1 MAIVAGAEQTS
12 RRVNVKFRSG
22 RFRTR
27 HGRIRA
33 QGSGSDEALN
43 ALSPREAKVL
53 RMRFG
58 IDTAS
63 NYTLEELGKQF
74 DVTRERIR
82 QVESKAMR
90 KLMHPSRAD
99 KLREFLDR

>member
-1 MAIVAGAEQTS
+1 M
-12 RRVNVKFRSG
+12 RS
-22 RFRTR
+22 T
-27 HGRIRA
+27 
-33 QGSGSDEALN
+33 

-63 NYTLEELGKQF
+63 DHTLEELGKQF

-82 QVESKAMR
+82 QIESKAMR

-99 KLREFLDR
+99 RLKSFLDRYNNLRHHIALAVHIARQARPA